1 MLITRWYIVTFLILQ
16 VFICNQNLLAQQLNF
31 EENTFFFPHS
41 FQSGQII
48 SSLGLSTAKLPEDVV
63 ETDDIIRAPLFSYKL
78 KYGLPENFLAEGGVE
93 TNIVTWQISLG
104 PKWNYE
110 LSRMGFSIGTDIA
123 YWYGQL
129 KQFGFDTKFYGW
141 TLYPNVSAGYQF
153 DKFTISLKSE
163 IVLNLAEKSTQGELE
178 ISNDLDFFNG
188 WTIGVYLE
196 QPLWKDHFVVIGIR
210 STFLKFYYP
219 VWAAFST
226 FDRTYF
232 IPEATF
238 TFIL

>member
-1 MLITRWYIVTFLILQ
+1 MRFILRSLTT
-16 VFICNQNLLAQQLNF
+16 LLLLFSSISTIYAQQIDMND
-31 EENTFFFPHS
+31 NTFFFPHTY
-41 FQSGQII
+41 QYHQMI
-48 SSLGLSTAKLPEDVV
+48 SSLGVSTAKLPEDVV
-63 ETDDIIRAPLFSYKL
+63 ETDDLIRAPLFSYRM
-78 KYGLPENFLAEGGVE
+78 KYGLPKNFVAEGGIE
-93 TNIVTWQISLG
+93 TNIVTWQFSLG
-104 PKWNYE
+104 PKWNYQFD
-110 LSRMGFSIGTDIA
+110 RMGFSVGTDIA

-141 TLYPNVSAGYQF
+141 TLYPNLSAGYQF

-163 IVLNLAEKSTQGELE
+163 VVLNLAEKSTQGDLE
-178 ISNDLDFFNG
+178 ISDDLDFYNG

-196 QPLWKDHFVVIGIR
+196 QPLWKDNFVVIGFR

-226 FDRTYF
+226 FDRTYY
-232 IPEATF
+232 IPEATI